1 MITNG
6 QEIILHNEATE
17 ITILLCRSVV
27 LTGSKLKQQVW
38 LECDVLFL
46 QLSEFECQYFWELTK
61 ICISGNTP
69 LAIPRTWLMPLCML
83 PINGGNK
90 KWQVVGYKLLSTHT
104 IPTPNSRQQTTPAT
118 NYKCCVH
125 TVWVCTKTHM
135 VNKKQQCWR
144 HWSNWG
150 NKNDY
155 SIYSL

>member
-17 ITILLCRSVV
+17 ITILLCRSGV

-38 LECDVLFL
+38 LERAVFFFA
-46 QLSEFECQYFWELTK
+46 FECQYFWELTK
-61 ICISGNTP
+61 IREPKTSRDTP

-125 TVWVCTKTHM
+125 TVWVCTKTTWA
-135 VNKKQQCWR
+135 KKTTVLETLIKL
-144 HWSNWG
+144 G
-150 NKNDY
+150 
-155 SIYSL
+155 